1 LLNGCCFGTP
11 TDVPWAVY
19 HPPETGAYV
28 AHLHAGWIGPDAA
41 HTLAVHPVALYHAA
55 AGLLLF
61 FIALRARAIPGRPL
75 AVAVIGY
82 AAARFALEFF
92 RGDATPVAGALDL
105 NQLFCLALLTAGVA
119 VSRVRPARGVA
130 AGAGAPGV

>member
-1 LLNGCCFGTP
+1 LNGCCFGTP

-19 HPPETGAYV
+19 HPPDTGAYV
-28 AHLHAGWIGPDAA
+28 AHLHAGWIGPDAV
-41 HTLAVHPVALYHAA
+41 HTLAVHPVALYHTA
-55 AGLLLF
+55 AGLLLLS
-61 FIALRARAIPGRPL
+61 IALGARATPGRPL

-105 NQLFCLALLTAGVA
+105 NQLFCLTLLTAGVA
-119 VSRVRPARGVA
+119 VWLMRPGPGVA
-130 AGAGAPGV
+130 AVAGAPSV